1 MSSTDTSIIDNKKNK
16 KSNQVFDITNIKKY
30 IFSYMLSML
39 ISIIILL
46 IIICSGTTILY
57 SCKVAQSNILPTD
70 LLCNPYNDTP
80 LTIIP
85 EVKNININV
94 TNINGSKISEKITF
108 LYEQNNGN
116 IIIDTLQKIKQNPR
130 LNSKLMYFIT
140 ILENLLCFN
149 YNSLNVYFN
158 FLNKRF
164 SESLI
169 ILGGPVLSILY
180 FIFIY
185 LLSWGYLIILFFTK
199 MFWIFTKNENNSNNN
214 NQPKPNIKHL
224 SFFNPLSILIV
235 IILLC
240 FFISSITIVFPIL
253 AFVSLMYCFLSII
266 TMTSTKGSDGTNYNY
281 INALTDVFYYKK
293 SLISYITS
301 FIVITNA
308 FISFGSL
315 GGIISLIIVLL
326 IYFKII
332 KIPLFSNTGKEV
344 YDNFNELSDYEIANK
359 SCNNV
364 NVEQPSQQVS
374 FSDEN
379 IIIPETNV
387 LLSTDIEP
395 NTIEPKVENPNVLLS
410 TDIEPN
416 TIEPKVENPNVLL
429 STDIEPNTIEPNIIE
444 DNVDNNIEDTVKTNN
459 ENVNKKTGG
468 NKKRNKKV

>member
-16 KSNQVFDITNIKKY
+16 KSIQVFDITNIKKY

-116 IIIDTLQKIKQNPR
+116 IIIDTLQKIKQNPK

-199 MFWIFTKNENNSNNN
+199 MFWIFTKNENNSNTN
-214 NQPKPNIKHL
+214 NQPNPDIKHL

-253 AFVSLMYCFLSII
+253 AFVSLIYCFLSII

-301 FIVITNA
+301 FIVIANA

-315 GGIISLIIVLL
+315 GGFISLIIVLL

-344 YDNFNELSDYEIANK
+344 YDNFNELSDYEMAIK

-364 NVEQPSQQVS
+364 NLEQPSQQVS
-374 FSDEN
+374 FSDKN
-379 IIIPETNV
+379 IIIPESNVKESNVLLSTDVEPNIPESNVKESNV

-395 NTIEPKVENPNVLLS
+395 NIPES
-410 TDIEPN
+410 
-416 TIEPKVENPNVLL
+416 
-429 STDIEPNTIEPNIIE
+429 
-444 DNVDNNIEDTVKTNN
+444 NVDNNIEDTVKTIN
-459 ENVNKKTGG
+459 ENENKKTGG